1 MQEVVMARVESYSQ
15 FGGIHHETAALT
27 NVLAAQGVKAPH
39 TDQPFSEAMLLGI
52 GGGLGAGYILWEFKD
67 HRGMVGAKVL
77 VFGWQNRWQ
86 YTMQFYENLC
96 SRINIKA
103 VFHETGSQKVAAK
116 QLDDALN
123 AGQPVVAWVDQAQMP
138 YLNLPKSLEGHMGQL
153 ISIYGTED
161 GDVLV
166 DDLAAKPFRVPV
178 EVMASARARIGSYK
192 NRLLVPE
199 IKGEID
205 LPQAIMMG
213 LQDEID
219 HLNKD
224 SDSFSLPT
232 FQKWGKMMTHP
243 KNAKGWPVV
252 FADRRGLFGAL
263 ASVYDG
269 IELLGTGGGGMRGLY
284 ADFLEEAATIVDRP
298 ALAEAASHYRN
309 LATRWTAFA
318 ETVLPDNIEPLREI
332 KAVLR
337 QQNDL
342 LMREGGQAVD
352 ALKPFSIRLGELY
365 RQYNRDFPMSDAEID
380 THFKTIGDELLS
392 LYEAEK
398 AALKV
403 LEAAI

>member
-1 MQEVVMARVESYSQ
+1 MMMVRVANYTQ
-15 FGGIHHETAALT
+15 FGGIHPETASLT

-39 TDQPFSEAMLLGI
+39 TNQPFTEAMLLGI
-52 GGGLGAGYILWEFKD
+52 GGGLGAGYILWEFKA
-67 HRGMVGAKVL
+67 HRGMVAAKVL

-103 VFHETGSQKVAAK
+103 VFHDTGSQKAAAK

-123 AGQPVVAWVDQAQMP
+123 AGQAVVAWVDQAQMP
-138 YLNLPKSLEGHMGQL
+138 YLHLPQSLEGHMGHF
-153 ISIYGTED
+153 IAIYGIED

-192 NRLLVPE
+192 NRLLVPAVQ
-199 IKGEID
+199 GEID
-205 LPQAIMMG
+205 LPQAIISG
-213 LQDEID
+213 LQDEIG

-252 FADRRGLFGAL
+252 FADRRGLYGAL
-263 ASVYDG
+263 ASIYEG

-284 ADFLEEAATIVDRP
+284 ADFLEEAAPIIDRP
-298 ALAEAASHYRN
+298 GLSEAATHYRN
-309 LATRWTAFA
+309 LAGRWSAFA
-318 ETVLPDNIEPLREI
+318 ETVLPDSIEPLREI
-332 KAVLR
+332 KTMMC
-337 QQNDL
+337 QQHDL

-352 ALKPFSIRLGELY
+352 TLKPFSIRLGELY
-365 RQYNRDFPMSDAEID
+365 RQYNRNFPMSDAEID
-380 THFKTIGDELLS
+380 TLFKSMGDELLS